1 MGNIADLTISVGLGI
16 ALGVVSGVLIAIAL
30 TKPIEWA
37 LDNYEVK
44 AYSKVWKE
52 G

>member
-1 MGNIADLTISVGLGI
+1 MESLVDLTISVGLGI